1 MRKIIL
7 IVLLCTFCLE
17 VIHADVEWNLS
28 EDGTLI
34 ISGGKMDDYEN
45 EGSSTAATAAPWL
58 VQVGFFH
65 RDKIKKIII
74 KDGVTNIGNNA
85 FMGCAGLISVEI
97 PNSVT
102 RIGEG
107 AFESCKS
114 ITTFNIPNSVTSI
127 GPCAFEMCTNLSL
140 ITFPNSV
147 TSIGEMAF
155 SGCRSLTSVTI
166 PTSVTSIGGG
176 AFSNCTGLTTVTIP
190 NSVTTIEHATFSNC
204 PKLTSVVIP
213 NSVTNIKYQ
222 AFQSCTGLTSVTI
235 PSTVTSIEYRAFSG
249 CSSLATLICY
259 AVEPPVGEFD
269 FWSSERGLNLFAQV
283 PTSTGT
289 LYVPASAI
297 SAYKAADQ
305 WKEWKN
311 IKAIEDGVTTGL
323 RYVVDEKTADERMYN
338 LNGQRINRLNAPK
351 GIYIKNGKKYAR

>member
-1 MRKIIL
+1 MDNYNTIENLPPWIRQGGVGVEDRIPIRK
-7 IVLLCTFCLE
+7 V
-17 VIHADVEWNLS
+17 V
-28 EDGTLI
+28 
-34 ISGGKMDDYEN
+34 
-45 EGSSTAATAAPWL
+45 
-58 VQVGFFH
+58 
-65 RDKIKKIII
+65 I

-85 FMGCAGLISVEI
+85 FFNCMCIT
-97 PNSVT
+97 SVT
-102 RIGEG
+102 
-107 AFESCKS
+107 
-114 ITTFNIPNSVTSI
+114 IPNSVTSI
-127 GPCAFEMCTNLSL
+127 GEGAFYCCDALPS
-140 ITFPNSV
+140 ITIPSSV
-147 TSIGEMAF
+147 ISIGEMAF
-155 SGCRSLTSVTI
+155 SGCSSFTSVTI

-176 AFSNCTGLTTVTIP
+176 AFSNCTGLTSVTIP

-269 FWSSERGLNLFAQV
+269 FWRSERGLNLFAQV

-297 SAYKAADQ
+297 SAYKTADQ

-323 RYVVDEKTADERMYN
+323 RNVVDEKTADERMYN

>member
-1 MRKIIL
+1 MRRILL

-127 GPCAFEMCTNLSL
+127 GPCAFESCTNLSL

-166 PTSVTSIGGG
+166 PNSVTSIGVG
-176 AFSNCTGLTTVTIP
+176 AFSSCTGLTTVTIP
-190 NSVTTIEHATFSNC
+190 NSVTTIEYDTFVNC
-204 PKLTSVVIP
+204 PSLTSISIP
-213 NSVTNIKYQ
+213 SSVTYIEHG
-222 AFQSCTGLTSVTI
+222 AFANCPGLTSVTI
-235 PSTVTSIEYRAFSG
+235 PSSMTNMEYKVFAG
-249 CSSLATLICY
+249 CSSLTTLICY
-259 AVEPPVGEFD
+259 AVEPPTGE
-269 FWSSERGLNLFAQV
+269 WTYTRETERNWFTNV
-283 PTSTGT
+283 PTSIGT
-289 LYVPASAI
+289 LYVPASSI
-297 SAYKAADQ
+297 SAYKNAEG